1 MGGMWEIIS
10 SMLNLLLGSGL
21 VGILFFYRSKQRK
34 ESAEATQAEMGNR
47 QVEFD
52 IHRQSIEFLSGQLS
66 EAYTEVSKLQDIV
79 NDKRDD
85 IIELIRQT
93 KQLEIDIIER
103 ENLIRRASIAACY
116 RVDCGHRKEVADDD
130 M

>member
-1 MGGMWEIIS
+1 MWEIIS
-10 SMLNLLLGSGL
+10 SVLNLLLGSGL
-21 VGILFFYRSKQRK
+21 AGVLLFYRSKQRK

-66 EAYTEVSKLQDIV
+66 EAYAEVSKLQDIV
-79 NDKRDD
+79 SDKRDD

-103 ENLIRRASIAACY
+103 ENLIRRAAIVACY
-116 RVDCGHRKEVADDD
+116 KKDCGLRKEALDDD

>member
-1 MGGMWEIIS
+1 MA
-10 SMLNLLLGSGL
+10 LNLLLGSGL
-21 VGILFFYRSKQRK
+21 AGVLLFYRSKRRK
-34 ESAEATQAEMGNR
+34 ESAEATHVEMGNR

-66 EAYTEVSKLQDIV
+66 EAYCEVSKLQDIV

-85 IIELIRQT
+85 IIKLIRQT

-103 ENLIRRASIAACY
+103 ENLIRRAALVACY
-116 RVDCGHRKEVADDD
+116 RGDCNERKEKKDDD
-130 M
+130 MQGAN